1 MSQKKISVISDIGGQ
16 INIAKIVKHFMKK
29 YSFIILLLC
38 IITSC
43 FSQSKIWPAQKANEW
58 YKKQSW
64 LIGADFLP
72 STAINQLEMWQ
83 AETFDAKTIDKEL
96 GWAAAIGMNV
106 MRVYLH
112 DLAWKADA
120 AGFKKRMNSFLTI
133 ASKHKIKIL
142 FCIFDDCWNPEPVI
156 GKQPDPKPGV
166 HNSGWVRSPG
176 MSVHNDNTQWAY
188 LQKYVTDILNTFK
201 NDERI
206 LMWDLYN
213 EPANSGYGVTSLP
226 LLKKVFQWAWA
237 VRPSQPL
244 TAGVWFMDFPVVN
257 TYQLQHSDVITFHNY
272 DDTASMKKAIDSL
285 QKIGRPVICTEYMA
299 RKNNSKFETHLPI
312 LKRYNVGAINWGLVS
327 GKSNTIFP
335 WGSKEGSPE
344 PNPWFHDIFRKDGT
358 PYDVRET
365 ELIKQLS
372 ER

>member
-1 MSQKKISVISDIGGQ
+1 
-16 INIAKIVKHFMKK
+16 MKK
-29 YSFIILLLC
+29 YITIIFLLGFIL
-38 IITSC
+38 SG
-43 FSQSKIWPAQKANEW
+43 FSQTNIWTAEQSNKW
-58 YKKQSW
+58 YKKQGW
-64 LIGADFLP
+64 LVGADFLP

-83 AETFDAKTIDKEL
+83 QQTFDEKTIDKEL
-96 GWAAAIGMNV
+96 GWAANIGMNV

-120 AGFKKRMNSFLTI
+120 TGFKTRMDQFLTI
-133 ASKHKIKIL
+133 AAKHKIKIL
-142 FCIFDDCWNPEPVI
+142 FCIFDDCWNPIPVI
-156 GKQPDPKPGV
+156 GKQPEPKPGV
-166 HNSGWVRSPG
+166 HNSGWVRSP
-176 MSVHNDNTQWAY
+176 SKPVHNDPREWGY
-188 LQKYVTDILNTFK
+188 LETYVKDILTHFK
-201 NDERI
+201 NDKRI

-213 EPANSGYGVTSLP
+213 EPGNSAYGLTSLP
-226 LLKKVFQWAWA
+226 LLKKAFEWAWQ

-244 TAGVWFMDFPVVN
+244 TAGVWFTDFPAIN
-257 TYQLQHSDVITFHNY
+257 QFQLQNSDVITFHNY
-272 DDTASMKKAIDSL
+272 DDTVSMKKAIDSL

-299 RKNNSKFETHLPI
+299 RKNNSTFQTHLPI

-344 PNPWFHDIFRKDGT
+344 PNPWFHDVFRKDGT